1 MPHCPSNCG
10 VSTQICSSRA
20 VGTFFADVLRVDG
33 QLAVPAV
40 DHHGQP
46 DACRAA
52 EADDGHSIAARA
64 VRPVVDDVI
73 HKDDG
78 LSGNRRRELRRPD
91 LRQIAE
97 LAQVVAVQRDVQRL
111 DRRPDAAEALHEPGQ
126 LLGQRNAA
134 PQDADEQNL
143 LRLRIVLQYL
153 MRQAAQG
160 ALKRGCIR
168 DLNSL
173 HGFSSRRA
181 QNALPQYSDRA
192 YESTA
197 KRQTGAQTLCISH
210 SRPCRSLCT
219 ALKKNFFGRYS
230 STALPRCKAFF
241 RQKPIFGACNEKSA
255 PFSRRALVRM

>member
-1 MPHCPSNCG
+1 M
-10 VSTQICSSRA
+10 
-20 VGTFFADVLRVDG
+20 
-33 QLAVPAV
+33 PAV

-52 EADDGHSIAARA
+52 EADDGLHRGARRAAG
-64 VRPVVDDVI
+64 VDDVV

-78 LSGNRRRELRRPD
+78 LSGNRRGELRRPH

-97 LAQVVAVQRDVQRL
+97 LAQIVAVQRDVQRL
-111 DRRPDAAEALHEPGQ
+111 DRRPDAAEALHEPDQ
-126 LLGQRNAA
+126 LFGQRNAA

-173 HGFSSRRA
+173 HGFPSRRVQKCPA
-181 QNALPQYSDRA
+181 AVQ
-192 YESTA
+192 
-197 KRQTGAQTLCISH
+197 RQGIRIH
-210 SRPCRSLCT
+210 SKAADGYTDPLHLSFASLSVSLYRS
-219 ALKKNFFGRYS
+219 
-230 STALPRCKAFF
+230 
-241 RQKPIFGACNEKSA
+241 
-255 PFSRRALVRM
+255 

>member
-1 MPHCPSNCG
+1 M
-10 VSTQICSSRA
+10 
-20 VGTFFADVLRVDG
+20 
-33 QLAVPAV
+33 PAV

-52 EADDGHSIAARA
+52 KADDGLHRGARRAAG
-64 VRPVVDDVI
+64 VDNVI

-78 LSGNRRRELRRPD
+78 LSGNRRRELRRPH

-97 LAQVVAVQRDVQRL
+97 LAQVVAVQRDIQRL

-168 DLNSL
+168 NINSL
-173 HGFSSRRA
+173 HMVFPPAGRK
-181 QNALPQYSDRA
+181 NALPQHSDRA

-197 KRQTGAQTLCISH
+197 KRQTGAQTLCVSH

-219 ALKKNFFGRYS
+219 ALKELFSGVILAQPFPAVKPFFVKIRS
-230 STALPRCKAFF
+230 LALTTKKRAVFAA
-241 RQKPIFGACNEKSA
+241 RFGQNVKSYG
-255 PFSRRALVRM
+255 VV